1 MLLNCQVL
9 SDSLQPHGLQHTRS
23 PCPSLSPGVCSNPCP
38 LSHLTLCCP
47 ILLLPSIFPN
57 IGVSSNDLRIRW
69 PTYWSFG
76 FNISSSNEYS
86 GLISFRIDW
95 FDLLA
100 VQGTLEMILWKVL
113 VHLGF
118 IVKYLGLE
126 KLVLP
131 FSLPHAYGKPFA
143 TYTWLLEKH
152 VA

>member
-1 MLLNCQVL
+1 MFSLLLNCQVL

-69 PTYWSFG
+69 PKYWSFG

-100 VQGTLEMILWKVL
+100 VQGTLKMILWKVL
-113 VHLGF
+113 VHLGLT
-118 IVKYLGLE
+118 VKYLGLE
-126 KLVLP
+126 KLV
-131 FSLPHAYGKPFA
+131 FA
-143 TYTWLLEKH
+143 LLLAPC
-152 VA
+152 VW